1 MKKDPDNKP
10 SAYCKDESF
19 DSSLVNSLLLSK
31 SSFFL
36 VRKSG
41 DVFVTFT
48 ALSVARSNA
57 FLRSVGKSPPLSL
70 GIFPH
75 FQVPFFCLSHLQT
88 SLLLGSLS
96 EQNDVFLS
104 FVYEQLIMYELSA
117 PKTCAE
123 ELYANAANRPVIIVA
138 VKYLLSIII
147 RSDHKII
154 KSYSKSIVAA
164 VPNSSPILYSL

>member
-1 MKKDPDNKP
+1 MMRDPDNKQ
-10 SAYCKDESF
+10 STYCKEELF

-57 FLRSVGKSPPLSL
+57 FLRSVGKLPPLSL
-70 GIFPH
+70 GILPH

-104 FVYEQLIMYELSA
+104 FVYEQLITYELSA

-123 ELYANAANRPVIIVA
+123 ELYTNATNRPVIIVA
-138 VKYLLSIII
+138 VRYLLSIITN
-147 RSDHKII
+147 SDHKLINT
-154 KSYSKSIVAA
+154 SFSKL
-164 VPNSSPILYSL
+164 SSSKRRTRTF